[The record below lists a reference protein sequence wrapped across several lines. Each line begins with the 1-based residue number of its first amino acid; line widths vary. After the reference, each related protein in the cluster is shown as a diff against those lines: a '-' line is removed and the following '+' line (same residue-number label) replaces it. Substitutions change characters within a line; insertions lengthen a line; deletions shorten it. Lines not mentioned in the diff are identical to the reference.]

1 MRQPALLSPIAH
13 RPMTLADLDRVL
25 ALEVQAYSH
34 PWSRGNFIDSLA
46 AGYQAVLRLGADA
59 QLLGYFLAQPG
70 FQETHLLNLTVAPR
84 HQRQGHGQ
92 ALVAQLQAWARAR
105 GDQALWL
112 EVRASNPAA
121 LALYRRLG
129 FMQMGLRK
137 GYYPASG
144 QQREDALV
152 LRLNLVTSPGEP
164 RPLDAGGPHA
174 LV

>member
-46 AGYQAVLRLGADA
+46 AGYQAVLRLGTDA

-112 EVRASNPAA
+112 EVRAGNPAA

-129 FMQMGLRK
+129 FAQMGLRK
-137 GYYPASG
+137 GYYPADG

-152 LRLNLVTSPGEP
+152 LRLNLVTSPGES

>member
-1 MRQPALLSPIAH
+1 MRQPALLAPIAH

-46 AGYQAVLRLGADA
+46 AGYQAVLRLDSDA

-84 HQRQGHGQ
+84 HQRQGHGL
-92 ALVAQLQAWARAR
+92 ALLAQLQAWARAR
-105 GDQALWL
+105 GDQAVWL
-112 EVRASNPAA
+112 EVRAGNPPA

-129 FMQMGLRK
+129 FAQMGLRQ

-152 LRLNLVTSPGEP
+152 LRLDLARPVQP
-164 RPLDAGGPHA
+164 RALDRGGPDA

>member
-1 MRQPALLSPIAH
+1 
-13 RPMTLADLDRVL
+13 MTLADLDQVL
-25 ALEVQAYSH
+25 ALEVQVYSH

-46 AGYQAVLRLGADA
+46 AGYQAVLRLDADA

-70 FQETHLLNLTVAPR
+70 FEETHLLNLAVAPR
-84 HQRQGHGQ
+84 HQRQGHGR
-92 ALVAQLQAWARAR
+92 ALLAQLQTWARTR

-112 EVRASNPAA
+112 EVRAGNPSA

-129 FMQMGLRK
+129 FAQMGLRK

-152 LRLNLVTSPGEP
+152 LRLDLAKPVQP
-164 RPLDAGGPHA
+164 RALDRGGPDA